1 MSAYHSVVPST
12 VHKPNVS
19 LNKANIL
26 TGDVH
31 SPFGSNFINSGK
43 TNLLQEFSLENVTFI
58 LQA

>member
-1 MSAYHSVVPST
+1 MPGYRSVVTST
-12 VHKPNVS
+12 VHKPTVS

-31 SPFGSNFINSGK
+31 SSFGSNFINSVN
-43 TNLLQEFSLENVTFI
+43 TNLLQWFSLENVTFI